1 MTLAKDGQ
9 TSSGVT
15 SDPVS
20 RKPGEKDQQVAASQ
34 GFRPRRSLRSLKA
47 HSAPATNSSG
57 RRPPGADDRNT
68 RASKSR
74 SRCSRTQHYGAPSL
88 RSVGTNKCRTREPPS
103 TTDERLSPVCSH
115 ANAPRL
121 PRSGATAPSLR
132 EPSRSIRNP
141 LRGSIDSQYPMNK
154 HPRGRTR
161 TKPLT
166 PGHSGRCALGCAAA
180 AVGSE
185 EHPGPD
191 REDRASRE

>member
-15 SDPVS
+15 SDPVY
-20 RKPGEKDQQVAASQ
+20 RKPGEQDQQVAASQ

-88 RSVGTNKCRTREPPS
+88 RSVGTNKCPTREPPS
-103 TTDERLSPVCSH
+103 TTAEWLSPVYSP

-121 PRSGATAPSLR
+121 PRSGAAAPSLR

-154 HPRGRTR
+154 HPGGRAW
-161 TKPLT
+161 
-166 PGHSGRCALGCAAA
+166 SGLSPQATAA
-180 AVGSE
+180 AVPWGVQRPPWGLRSL
-185 EHPGPD
+185 PVPIGRTGAW
-191 REDRASRE
+191 RE

>member
-15 SDPVS
+15 SDPVY
-20 RKPGEKDQQVAASQ
+20 RKPGEQDQQVAASQ

-68 RASKSR
+68 RSSR
-74 SRCSRTQHYGAPSL
+74 VARVAQKQSTMGLRRFAPSEL
-88 RSVGTNKCRTREPPS
+88 TGAVPGATIDNR
-103 TTDERLSPVCSH
+103 RLSPVCSH

-141 LRGSIDSQYPMNK
+141 LRGSIDSRLPMNK
-154 HPRGRTR
+154 HPG
-161 TKPLT
+161 
-166 PGHSGRCALGCAAA
+166 
-180 AVGSE
+180 
-185 EHPGPD
+185 GPD
-191 REDRASRE
+191 PC